1 MSLLSSQLSS
11 RTEYQIDVD
20 AEQGEERDHSVDQRD
35 ETETKILQRLA
46 LKGQSTDKKVS
57 ELVVGYA
64 DTNNE

>member
-35 ETETKILQRLA
+35 ETETKALHRLA
-46 LKGQSTDKKVS
+46 LKGQSMDKKVQ
-57 ELVVGYA
+57 ELVVG
-64 DTNNE
+64 